1 MKERSAVPENE
12 TRQPDKDA
20 GRKARLAEQLRANLQ
35 RRKAQARAR
44 RSGDADQRPEGL
56 DAAGGGERDD

>member
-1 MKERSAVPENE
+1 MSENGTKHAE
-12 TRQPDKDA
+12 KDA

-44 RSGDADQRPEGL
+44 RAGDADQRPEGL
-56 DAAGGGERDD
+56 DTEKGGGQDG